1 MYRKYGVDVT
11 KTVLTVTIYSSFDF
25 LKFFKTKVVIAESS
39 PLAASMVAEDYP
51 GALATGEFH
60 CGLLAALQREM
71 SAGVPYSLRS
81 RESAAARARALR
93 FVCRRSRYAS
103 VSTTSDAA
111 NCG

>member
-1 MYRKYGVDVT
+1 MGTVNKLFSDRNRRSLGLEPVGVTRGYGD
-11 KTVLTVTIYSSFDF
+11 
-25 LKFFKTKVVIAESS
+25 
-39 PLAASMVAEDYP
+39 AEDYP

-60 CGLLAALQREM
+60 RGLLAALQRAK
-71 SAGVPYSLRS
+71 SAHSLRS
-81 RESAAARARALR
+81 RENAAARARALR